1 MSLHNEMDIVLEN
14 SFLHMN
20 DITDCRTAYR
30 IIRRHVYRNTHT
42 TVQHIQC
49 AMRTLQSQLRY
60 ELLALSP
67 RLSFPCN
74 NSTYD
79 RFDSQ
84 KRKAE
89 GEPSTFWH
97 VINIT
102 LLVMYGENLHK
113 GDRVLQRR
121 MKR

>member
-14 SFLHMN
+14 SFCHMN
-20 DITDCRTAYR
+20 DNRDCRTVEYAYR

-42 TVQHIQC
+42 TVQHT
-49 AMRTLQSQLRY
+49 MYYVDPTKPRY
-60 ELLALSP
+60 ELLASSP
-67 RLSFPCN
+67 RVSFPCN

-79 RFDSQ
+79 RFDPQ

-89 GEPSTFWH
+89 GEPSKFWH

-102 LLVMYGENLHK
+102 LLVMYGEN
-113 GDRVLQRR
+113 
-121 MKR
+121 